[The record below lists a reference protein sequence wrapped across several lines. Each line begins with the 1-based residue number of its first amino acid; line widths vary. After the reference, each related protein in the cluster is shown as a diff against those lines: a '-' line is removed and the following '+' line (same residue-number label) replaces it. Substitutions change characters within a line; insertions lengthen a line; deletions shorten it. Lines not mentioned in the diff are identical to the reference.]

1 MKKLKRILVG
11 IDVSEKSNN
20 VLKRALILANENKAT
35 LFIVYAVRTPWFAVP
50 SYFGSKKIVI
60 DKEGITKKIEKKIK
74 ALNTDTKVPYFVLV
88 KEGDADD
95 IILYESKL
103 YHADMI
109 VIGAHSKA
117 KSRKG
122 FLGTTAQKIAHKS
135 HLPVLIVKNSAKKP
149 YKKVVAPTDF
159 QVQSKQS
166 ILFAKNIFPTSE
178 INMVHASEIIYII
191 EGPYAAVGRD
201 LTEYNKVAKSCAKR
215 DLKNFMKDVSL
226 KNGKVIDG
234 ELDNKEALLK
244 YIKKGSYDLIVVG
257 SRGTAGFNALLGS
270 VASYILREAPN
281 DVLVYVPV
289 D

>member
-35 LFIVYAVRTPWFAVP
+35 LFIVHAVRTPWFAVP
-50 SYFGSKKIVI
+50 SYFGSKKLGI

-74 ALNTDTKVPYFVLV
+74 ALNKDTKVSCSVFV
-88 KEGDADD
+88 KEGNADD
-95 IILYESKL
+95 VILYESKL
-103 YHADMI
+103 LKADML
-109 VIGAHSKA
+109 VIGAHSKT
-117 KSRKG
+117 KGRKG
-122 FLGTTAQKIAHKS
+122 YLGTTAEKIAHKS

-149 YKKVVAPTDF
+149 YKNIVAPTDF
-159 QVQSKQS
+159 QMQSKKS
-166 ILFAKNIFPTSE
+166 ILFAKNISPTSE
-178 INMVHASEIIYII
+178 INIVHASEIIYII

-234 ELDNKEALLK
+234 EVDNKAALLK
-244 YIKKGSYDLIVVG
+244 YIKKDSYDLVVVG

-270 VASYILREAPN
+270 VASYILREVPN